1 MCRSKQSPASAGFS
15 FPDAAMSYQL
25 FVLLITVLAL
35 YLVFFGRV

>member
-15 FPDAAMSYQL
+15 FPDAAMNYEF
-25 FVLLITVLAL
+25 FVLLLSILAL